1 MISKPIV
8 SCFPDILACVI
19 DIYPF
24 CLRSTGFSMSKRKK
38 NLPFRPDVLFQI
50 TMFGL

>member
-8 SCFPDILACVI
+8 CCFPDILACVV

-24 CLRSTGFSMSKRKK
+24 CLSPTGFSMLNGKK
-38 NLPFRPDVLFQI
+38 TLPFRPDVLFQM